1 MTKSSVLL
9 WCALVGVTG
18 CGGDDSGNPAGSGG
32 SAGAGASGG
41 TDSGTGGAGGGAG
54 ISGAAGAGGSNLDAA
69 ILAASWVALPKAPKI
84 QGKQD
89 DVYFVNADFGISV
102 NGLGRIYRTTDGGAN
117 FEQVLDQPG
126 TYFRAALMLDEMHGF
141 VGNIGPDYYP
151 GVTDSIPLYETTDG
165 GDNWAPVTN
174 ITGPAPKGICNFSK
188 LDDQH
193 LFASGRVGGP
203 SFFLKSSDGGASWT
217 SKELTSQIGMLI
229 DSHFKTPLEGV
240 LLGGT
245 NNTSPNTLIL
255 HTTDGGENW
264 APVFEGTHPGELGWK
279 FSFPSELIGYASVIG
294 QSSPSAFLK
303 TTDGGATWQELPL
316 IESPYSAKGI
326 GFITDTI
333 GWIGGENPNAQ
344 PALRTKDGGETW
356 EQVDDLGPLINRFR
370 FVDGPTGYAIG
381 MTIYKL
387 DVQVP

>member
-1 MTKSSVLL
+1 MTKPSVLL
-9 WCALVGVTG
+9 VWALVCAPG
-18 CGGDDSGNPAGSGG
+18 CGSDDSENPAGSAGAAGTGG
-32 SAGAGASGG
+32 SGA
-41 TDSGTGGAGGGAG
+41 TDSGTGGSAGKA
-54 ISGAAGAGGSNLDAA
+54 GAAGVDAGNLEAA
-69 ILAASWVALPKAPKI
+69 ILAAKWEALPKAPKV

-89 DVYFVNADFGISV
+89 DVYFVNPNFGISV
-102 NGLGRIYRTTDGGAN
+102 NGLGRIYRTSDGGGT
-117 FEQVLDQPG
+117 FTEVLDQPG
-126 TYFRAALMLDEMHGF
+126 TYFRAALMLDESHGF

-151 GVTDSIPLYETTDG
+151 GVTDSIPLYETKDG

-203 SFFLKSSDGGASWT
+203 SFFLKSTDGGASWI

-229 DSHFKTPLEGV
+229 DSHFRTPLEGV

-245 NNTSPNTLIL
+245 SSSSPNTLIL
-255 HTTDGGENW
+255 RTTDGGESW

-279 FSFPSELIGYASVIG
+279 FSFPSELVGYASVIG

-303 TTDGGATWQELPL
+303 TTDGGATWQELAL
-316 IESPYSAKGI
+316 IESAYSAKGI
-326 GFITDTI
+326 GFITEQI
-333 GWIGGENPNAQ
+333 GWIGGENPDAQ
-344 PALRTKDGGETW
+344 PALRTTDGGETW
-356 EQVDDLGPLINRFR
+356 EPVEDLGPLINRFR

-387 DVQVP
+387 DVEVP